1 MSKTKFAI
9 VYKKEGEEGPVN
21 VFKDG
26 RLYAHKIKALSQ
38 VEELVEI
45 WPAYHVVKVVP
56 VIVTKRCP
64 HCRCEVDTELEYDEK
79 YLFNEEI

>member
-9 VYKKEGEEGPVN
+9 VYKKEGEDPVN
-21 VFKDG
+21 VFKDR

-38 VEELVEI
+38 VEELGEI
-45 WPAYHVVKVVP
+45 WPAYCGLKVVP